1 MTGGRAHK
9 TIEREKERERERE
22 RGGVRVRGEG
32 VLGEANVCAHEYEN
46 YN

>member
-9 TIEREKERERERE
+9 TIEREKERERER
-22 RGGVRVRGEG
+22 GGVRVRGEG
-32 VLGEANVCAHEYEN
+32 VLGKANVCAHEYEN